1 MTSKHRNTDA
11 VDIIPIR
18 ETNGNGM
25 AKNIIVAVVIFCV
38 TGWVAYISTRGLV
51 TNENVAK
58 LSEKVSVIENDHKN
72 LKENVIEIKNL
83 VVEIRRDQIRRYNS
97 GK

>member
-1 MTSKHRNTDA
+1 MTPKHRNTDA

-51 TNENVAK
+51 TNDKVAT
-58 LSEKVSVIENDHKN
+58 LSAKVDVIENDHKN
-72 LKENVIEIKNL
+72 LKESVYKIESL
-83 VVEIRRDQIRRYNS
+83 VTAIRNDQIRRY

>member
-1 MTSKHRNTDA
+1 MTPKHRNTDT

-25 AKNIIVAVVIFCV
+25 ARNIIVAIVIFCV

-51 TNENVAK
+51 TNDKVAT
-58 LSEKVSVIENDHKN
+58 LSAKVDVIENDHNN
-72 LKENVIEIKNL
+72 LKSKVNDIYILTK
-83 VVEIRRDQIRRYNS
+83 EIRNDQIRRY